1 MFGLSPE
8 DSDSDSEDDD
18 AILRELGGGSLDVP
32 GAALAASP
40 RATGVGAKGGGS
52 RSLGSSASAALAAA
66 ALEFVDRPL
75 ARPPR
80 LLLAGAP
87 GAGQTPLGAALLH
100 ELEAFP
106 VHAVGLPSLLADG
119 GRTPEEALVGAVTEA
134 RRAAPAIL
142 FLPHLRLWWDSAPPS
157 LRAVLRALLEDV
169 PGDLP
174 LMLLA
179 TCDCEREA
187 LDEDAAGLFG
197 EDQVVELRPPSAPAR
212 RAYLGAVVAAAA
224 RAARG
229 SDLKAADASRGG
241 GGGVDGKKAR
251 RRTRAAEVL
260 EKAPAHT
267 VEASEARV
275 GAPDLAVS
283 DSATASM
290 LAAEDH
296 ALRQQR
302 MFLRD
307 VVTRLLY
314 RDQWSEFHVPVA
326 EEEAPGYAKAVKE
339 PMDLST
345 LLWRVDSGW
354 YLTVEAFLRDVRL
367 IVAAAKTYWGGGPGE
382 EGDGENGKKNP
393 RAGDPEGQRVVSR
406 AHALEDTVHE
416 MAGQLDPGLV
426 QKCAAIARHR
436 AARAEAERKAR
447 RGNRRAEPPAPS
459 PPSSRSAGAPG
470 EAAAK
475 NRLPRRLPRRPR
487 GSRGGSRRGRLEA
500 EPRGSRAGRVRRR
513 PRGVG
518 PRGAQEAPARGG
530 DGEARGGGDGGGG
543 GGEGERGGGG
553 EGGGGGRGSDG

>member
-1 MFGLSPE
+1 M
-8 DSDSDSEDDD
+8 
-18 AILRELGGGSLDVP
+18 
-32 GAALAASP
+32 
-40 RATGVGAKGGGS
+40 
-52 RSLGSSASAALAAA
+52 
-66 ALEFVDRPL
+66 DRPL

-447 RGNRRAEPPAPS
+447 GEPTRGTARPEPAVEPER
-459 PPSSRSAGAPG
+459 RSA
-470 EAAAK
+470 
-475 NRLPRRLPRRPR
+475 RRGGGGIGSRGGSRGDR
-487 GSRGGSRRGRLEA
+487 GGSRGGSRRGRLEA

-543 GGEGERGGGG
+543 GGERT
-553 EGGGGGRGSDG
+553 RRRRRRRRRRPRKRWLARRARRRRRR